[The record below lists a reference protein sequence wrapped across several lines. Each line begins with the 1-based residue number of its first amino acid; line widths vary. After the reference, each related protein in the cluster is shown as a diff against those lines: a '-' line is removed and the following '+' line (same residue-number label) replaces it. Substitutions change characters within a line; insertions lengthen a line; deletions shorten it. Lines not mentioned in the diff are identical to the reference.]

1 MYDVSDSFKIAMK
14 KSAQKRSLRGTI
26 AGIDFTQNNVLQGTF
41 SITNQCSNSSD
52 IQIGQTYVGELKA
65 TFRGVNIQRNSWKG
79 KEIVPY

>member
-41 SITNQCSNSSD
+41 FNNKS
-52 IQIGQTYVGELKA
+52 V
-65 TFRGVNIQRNSWKG
+65 F
-79 KEIVPY
+79 